1 MNLRGTWVHGSA
13 SESVLGCSSCSF
25 SVSPSRWFGFRSSH
39 LTSLPSCGS
48 QEKAAITQF
57 TRYGGREAGKDLDIY
72 GYGDELNWPPLQ
84 APPPGRTLQE
94 FAASQASPK
103 QVVEYYEK
111 KLTEHGWETAVE
123 RYPADGE
130 GPADYSVVGNRDGL
144 RYDVYSFALE
154 PDYEPADIRVN
165 VYKP

>member
-1 MNLRGTWVHGSA
+1 MNLRGTWERIGIRPWTFILLLLGVA
-13 SESVLGCSSCSF
+13 IVLVGISLVARDF
-25 SVSPSRWFGFRSSH
+25 
-39 LTSLPSCGS
+39 LPSCGS

-57 TRYGGREAGKDLDIY
+57 THYGGMEAGKDLDI
-72 GYGDELNWPPLQ
+72 YGDELNWPPLQ
-84 APPPGRTLQE
+84 EPPPGCTLEE
-94 FAASQASPK
+94 FAVSQASPK

-111 KLTEHGWETAVE
+111 KQTEHGWEATVE

-130 GPADYSVVGNRDGL
+130 GPANYSVVGNRDGL